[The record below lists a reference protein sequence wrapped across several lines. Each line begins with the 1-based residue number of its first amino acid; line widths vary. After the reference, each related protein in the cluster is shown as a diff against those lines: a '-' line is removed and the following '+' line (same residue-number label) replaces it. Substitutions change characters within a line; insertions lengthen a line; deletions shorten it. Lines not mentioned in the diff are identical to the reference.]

1 METELDEMKEIA
13 REVRM
18 ETVLDLLAM
27 DPPDSSHKI
36 RSINNPD
43 ENIPSLHIYEYDFY
57 DFSTGVG
64 GDQIEFVKLV
74 LNCNFWRALTFIC
87 QAEGMD
93 GKRDEMAPKALPDLT
108 ARFNNEPAGC
118 ATFRQNARDMV
129 AKKWPY
135 LTLDDVE
142 SFGIKVTQYSLWIP
156 FWYEGKIVGI
166 KTRGTMGADNKMSV
180 KGSRFTTALYSV
192 LYRPEATHAWICE
205 GESDTWCLS
214 KALKHDERHAVY
226 GVPAGAGAI
235 QARWFNG
242 WPYQTTFLL
251 LDDDLAGRNA
261 AAKIRTALEDFDV
274 QGIFL
279 PGGRLAEALAEGWA
293 PPAVD

>member
-1 METELDEMKEIA
+1 
-13 REVRM
+13 
-18 ETVLDLLAM
+18 
-27 DPPDSSHKI
+27 
-36 RSINNPD
+36 
-43 ENIPSLHIYEYDFY
+43 
-57 DFSTGVG
+57 
-64 GDQIEFVKLV
+64 
-74 LNCNFWRALTFIC
+74 
-87 QAEGMD
+87 
-93 GKRDEMAPKALPDLT
+93 MAPKALPDLT
-108 ARFNNEPAGC
+108 DRFNDEPAGC
-118 ATFRQNARDMV
+118 ATPRQNARDMV

-156 FWYEGKIVGI
+156 FWHEGKIVGV
-166 KTRGTMGADNKMSV
+166 KTRATMGADNKMSV

-192 LYRPEATHAWICE
+192 LHRPEATHAWICE

-214 KALKHDERHAVY
+214 KALKNDEHHAVY

-235 QARWFNG
+235 QARWFNV

-261 AAKIRTALEDFDV
+261 AAKIQTALEGFDV
-274 QGIFL
+274 QGISL
-279 PGGRLAEALAEGWA
+279 PGGRLAEALAEGWV